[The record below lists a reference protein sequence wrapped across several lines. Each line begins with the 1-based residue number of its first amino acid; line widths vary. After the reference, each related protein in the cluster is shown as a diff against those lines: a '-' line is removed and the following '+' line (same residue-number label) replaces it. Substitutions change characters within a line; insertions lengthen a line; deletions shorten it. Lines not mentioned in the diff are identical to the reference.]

1 MIKNK
6 EVNNSMRTILFIHD
20 AIFRLKTQIA
30 LLFRKSEERPPHTN
44 FIKCMPMK
52 EAKLMPKVNKPPK
65 QEGQAQKKIAIY
77 TLLSMS

>member
-52 EAKLMPKVNKPPK
+52 EAKLMPKVNKPTK
-65 QEGQAQKKIAIY
+65 QQGQVENEVVIY
-77 TLLSMS
+77 DVFSRS

>member
-44 FIKCMPMK
+44 F
-52 EAKLMPKVNKPPK
+52 
-65 QEGQAQKKIAIY
+65 Y
-77 TLLSMS
+77 